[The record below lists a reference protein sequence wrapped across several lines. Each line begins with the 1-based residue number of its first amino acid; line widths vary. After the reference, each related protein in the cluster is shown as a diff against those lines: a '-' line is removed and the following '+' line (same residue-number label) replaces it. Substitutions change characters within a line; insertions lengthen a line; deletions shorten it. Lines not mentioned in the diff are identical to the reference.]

1 MTSITERQ
9 QDQNGLQSALTET
22 EALYDLQV
30 LFDDV
35 VKRETDH
42 HPELNS
48 RRKKMIFVQNTFQ
61 WWNVAEVAN
70 IFRTTEQEAR
80 RFLSRRG
87 IRRTEFAEIE
97 DQFNGVFAIASIIAK
112 HVEGLLPR
120 RDTLAKPNGLLEN
133 WGVKA
138 VLLHGNVKA
147 AVEVAQMT
155 YDKFH
160 REN

>member
-1 MTSITERQ
+1 MSV
-9 QDQNGLQSALTET
+9 ET
-22 EALYDLQV
+22 LVRPEINPDEEYDLQV

-48 RRKKMIFVQNTFQ
+48 RRKKLIFIQKTFE

-70 IFRTTEQEAR
+70 ILKVTEKETR

-87 IRRTEFAEIE
+87 IRTNEFEEIE
-97 DQFNGVFAIASIIAK
+97 EQFNGVFAITSIIAK

-138 VLLHGNVKA
+138 VLINGDIKEAVK
-147 AVEVAQMT
+147 VAQMT
-155 YDKFH
+155 YDKYH